1 MSWSSLTGQSKAAII
16 FAILGFV
23 LSFTS
28 TNTSSINGVVSCSYM
43 NYGALLFGALAILAG
58 AGGLMTARSLGDT
71 RSLNLAVSGIGLA
84 LGVLHIGRGLGMVG
98 GACAGL

>member
-16 FAILGFV
+16 FVVLGFA

-28 TNTSSINGVVSCSYM
+28 TNTSSINGVVTCSYM
-43 NYGALLFGALAILAG
+43 NYGALAFGALAILAG

-71 RSLNLAVSGIGLA
+71 RGLNLGIGALGLA
-84 LGVLHIGRGLGMVG
+84 FGVLHIARGLGMVG
-98 GACAGL
+98 GPCAGL